1 MMTTAAYC
9 ALATTILIVWC
20 LVLPHVQPRTA
31 DSDLVDSALVNKS
44 SDQKQKLLQT
54 LRDLEHDFTTGKLNQ
69 NDYLELKNRIT
80 IELGTMLKHDAR

>member
-1 MMTTAAYC
+1 MSTAAYC
-9 ALATTILIVWC
+9 ALGTTIFIVWC
-20 LVLPHVQPRTA
+20 LVQPHFHATA
-31 DSDLVDSALVNKS
+31 GDADLVDSGALNKS
-44 SDQKQKLLQT
+44 ADQKQKLLQT